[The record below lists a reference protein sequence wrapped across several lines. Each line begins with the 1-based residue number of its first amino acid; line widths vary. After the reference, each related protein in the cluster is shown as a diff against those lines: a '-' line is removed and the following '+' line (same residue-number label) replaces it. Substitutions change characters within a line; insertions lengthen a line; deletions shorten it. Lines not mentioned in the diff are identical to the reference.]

1 MSTKKPTDTGCLSVI
16 MFFIMISY
24 AVSSIRNCFT
34 GGKKKAETPP
44 VQEIQRTP
52 PVREYVVPPEI
63 KGKYRIA
70 STKDVSFPTVK
81 RYVYNVVVTGEPT
94 KAELTEIAYAV
105 FEEAKKRTPFNALSV
120 VFYDYECLIYH
131 GVVMGSAD
139 FAPDGDWGKAMD
151 VQTGNY
157 RTMKIIN
164 EIEEPYWP
172 NAVTEREAEI
182 YAEFQDA
189 LYKVVSEDAMAD
201 EDVVAAEFAKKYGMT
216 EKAFNDLY
224 IRVNARLRK

>member
-1 MSTKKPTDTGCLSVI
+1 MNTKKPTETGCLSVI
-16 MFFIMISY
+16 VFFIIIGY
-24 AVSSIRNCFT
+24 AVSSLRNCFT

-52 PVREYVVPPEI
+52 PKQEYVVPPEI

-131 GVVMGSAD
+131 GVVMGNAD

-151 VQTGNY
+151 VKTGDY
-157 RTMKIIN
+157 STMKIDN
-164 EIEEPYWP
+164 QIEEPYWQ
-172 NAVTEREAEI
+172 NAVTEKEAEI
-182 YAEFQDA
+182 YAEFETA
-189 LYKVVSEDAMAD
+189 LFKDVTVD
-201 EDVVAAEFAKKYGMT
+201 ENAVASEFAEKYGMT
-216 EKAFNDLY
+216 EKEFHDLC
-224 IRVNARLRK
+224 IRVVARLRK

>member
-1 MSTKKPTDTGCLSVI
+1 MNTKKQTGIGCLSLIVFLVVVGYI
-16 MFFIMISY
+16 I
-24 AVSSIRNCFT
+24 SSIRSCFT
-34 GGKKKAETPP
+34 GGKKKDKQTPTT
-44 VQEIQRTP
+44 Q
-52 PVREYVVPPEI
+52 EYVVPPEI

-131 GVVMGSAD
+131 GIVMGSAD

-151 VQTGNY
+151 VKTGDY
-157 RTMKIIN
+157 STMKIDN
-164 EIEEPYWP
+164 QIEEPYWP
-172 NAVTEREAEI
+172 NAVTEKEAEI
-182 YAEFQDA
+182 YADFETALFKDA
-189 LYKVVSEDAMAD
+189 TVD
-201 EDVVAAEFAKKYGMT
+201 EDVVASEFAEKYGMT
-216 EKAFNDLY
+216 EKEFHDLC
-224 IRVNARLRK
+224 IRVVARLRK

>member
-1 MSTKKPTDTGCLSVI
+1 

>member
-1 MSTKKPTDTGCLSVI
+1 MNTKKQTGIGCLSLIVFLVVVGYI
-16 MFFIMISY
+16 I
-24 AVSSIRNCFT
+24 SSIRSCFT
-34 GGKKKAETPP
+34 GGKKKDKQTPTT
-44 VQEIQRTP
+44 Q
-52 PVREYVVPPEI
+52 EYVVPPEI

-131 GVVMGSAD
+131 GVVMGNAD

-151 VQTGNY
+151 VKTGDY
-157 RTMKIIN
+157 STMKIDN
-164 EIEEPYWP
+164 QIEEPYWQ
-172 NAVTEREAEI
+172 NAVTEKEAEI
-182 YAEFQDA
+182 YAEFETA
-189 LYKVVSEDAMAD
+189 LFKDVTVD
-201 EDVVAAEFAKKYGMT
+201 ENAVASEFAEKYGMT
-216 EKAFNDLY
+216 EKEFHDLC
-224 IRVNARLRK
+224 IRVVARLRK

>member
-1 MSTKKPTDTGCLSVI
+1 
-16 MFFIMISY
+16 MISY

>member
-1 MSTKKPTDTGCLSVI
+1 MNTKKPTETGCLSVI
-16 MFFIMISY
+16 VFFIIIGY
-24 AVSSIRNCFT
+24 AVSSLRNCFT

-52 PVREYVVPPEI
+52 PKQEYVVPPEI

-105 FEEAKKRTPFNALSV
+105 FEAAKRRTPFNALSV

-131 GVVMGSAD
+131 GVVMGYAD
-139 FAPDGDWGKAMD
+139 FY
-151 VQTGNY
+151 T
-157 RTMKIIN
+157 
-164 EIEEPYWP
+164 
-172 NAVTEREAEI
+172 
-182 YAEFQDA
+182 A
-189 LYKVVSEDAMAD
+189 LFKDDTVD
-201 EDVVAAEFAKKYGMT
+201 EDVVASEFAEKYGMT
-216 EKAFNDLY
+216 EKELHDLC
-224 IRVNARLRK
+224 IRVTARLRK

>member
-1 MSTKKPTDTGCLSVI
+1 MNTKKPTETGCLSVI
-16 MFFIMISY
+16 VFFIIIGY
-24 AVSSIRNCFT
+24 AVSSLRNCFT

-52 PVREYVVPPEI
+52 PKQEYVVPPEI

-131 GVVMGSAD
+131 GVVMGNAD

-151 VQTGNY
+151 VKTGDY
-157 RTMKIIN
+157 STMKIDN

-182 YAEFQDA
+182 YAEFETALFKDA
-189 LYKVVSEDAMAD
+189 TVD
-201 EDVVAAEFAKKYGMT
+201 ENAVASEFAEKYGMT
-216 EKAFNDLY
+216 EKEFHDLC
-224 IRVNARLRK
+224 IRVVARLRK

>member
-1 MSTKKPTDTGCLSVI
+1 MNTKKPTETGCLSVI
-16 MFFIMISY
+16 VFFIIIGY
-24 AVSSIRNCFT
+24 AVSSLRNCFT

-52 PVREYVVPPEI
+52 PKQEYVVPPEI

-131 GVVMGSAD
+131 GVVMGYAD
-139 FAPDGDWGKAMD
+139 FY
-151 VQTGNY
+151 T
-157 RTMKIIN
+157 
-164 EIEEPYWP
+164 
-172 NAVTEREAEI
+172 
-182 YAEFQDA
+182 A
-189 LYKVVSEDAMAD
+189 LFKDDTVD
-201 EDVVAAEFAKKYGMT
+201 EDVV
-216 EKAFNDLY
+216 
-224 IRVNARLRK
+224 LRNSRKNTA